1 MAITLSSST
10 VTYNDG
16 STTTTNTP
24 NATAALA
31 VGVIG
36 SYAQLSLPGN
46 AAARAPGYEVAGS
59 SLRYTTG
66 GGTIGNAG
74 PGIPGPA
81 STPTT
86 PGGSWRLMGELPAV
100 YTPPGPTPKGVT
112 PAFTTY
118 STGGS
123 VWLRYA

>member
-31 VGVIG
+31 VDAIG
-36 SYAQLSLPGN
+36 TYAWCNYTGN
-46 AAARAPGYEVAGS
+46 VTDRAPGFTIAGS
-59 SLRYTTG
+59 SLRFTG
-66 GGTIGNAG
+66 GTSETGTVV
-74 PGIPGPA
+74 P
-81 STPTT
+81 S
-86 PGGSWRLMGELPAV
+86 GSWRLMGALPNYPV
-100 YTPPGPTPKGVT
+100 STPKGYVV
-112 PAFTTY
+112 A
-118 STGGS
+118 STKTS